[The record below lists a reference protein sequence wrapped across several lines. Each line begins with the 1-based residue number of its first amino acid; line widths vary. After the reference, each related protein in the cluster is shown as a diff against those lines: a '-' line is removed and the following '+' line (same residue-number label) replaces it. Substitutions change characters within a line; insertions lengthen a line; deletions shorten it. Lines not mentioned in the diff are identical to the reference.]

1 MAELSDLT
9 WQQLADKLPSGTIS
23 IVNGAVSINVGNVIA
38 ATTDTLNNPGV
49 VKFFSLLF
57 TAANKAQ
64 TEANA
69 EQADGE
75 KLTAFSPATIGANVD
90 GYITLSRPFICR
102 SELATATNIIGT
114 NG

>member
-9 WQQLADKLPSGTIS
+9 WQQLADKLPNGTIS
-23 IVNGAVSINVGNVIA
+23 IVDGTVSINVGQVID
-38 ATTDTLNNPGV
+38 ATADTLSSPGV
-49 VKFFSLLF
+49 VKFFSVLF

-64 TEANA
+64 TEANT

-75 KLTAFSPATIGANVD
+75 KLTAFSSATLGTNAD
-90 GYITLSRPFICR
+90 GYITLSRPFMCR

-114 NG
+114 SG